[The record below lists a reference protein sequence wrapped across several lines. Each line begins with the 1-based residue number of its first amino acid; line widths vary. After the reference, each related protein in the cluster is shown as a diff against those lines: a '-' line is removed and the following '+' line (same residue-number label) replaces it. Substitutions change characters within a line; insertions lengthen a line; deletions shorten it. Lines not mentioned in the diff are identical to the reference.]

1 MAESDVSDAIH
12 IQNEK
17 IQQLEERLDH
27 LEREQSAGLPNLMD
41 VLDRFFPRNVRE
53 HLRAARREQLLAARA
68 LIDDLIEG
76 MEESSAKSN
85 PRRRID
91 VE

>member
-1 MAESDVSDAIH
+1 MAEPNISEAIH
-12 IQNEK
+12 AQNER

-27 LEREQSAGLPNLMD
+27 LEREQSSGLPN
-41 VLDRFFPRNVRE
+41 VLDIVDRFFPRNVRE

-76 MEESSAKSN
+76 TEESSAKST